1 MGGLGVCCSRPW
13 WAGGLGKQGLRRDWL
28 RVDGLGVCC
37 SMPWW
42 VGGLGKQGLRGDWGV
57 VISLW
62 ESGGVSLEGRVRVL
76 RHSSVYIQ
84 FALCACT
91 VF

>member
-1 MGGLGVCCSRPW
+1 MGGLGVCCSR
-13 WAGGLGKQGLRRDWL
+13 L
-28 RVDGLGVCC
+28 
-37 SMPWW
+37 WW
-42 VGGLGKQGLRGDWGV
+42 VGGLGKQGLRRTWEI

-62 ESGGVSLEGRVRVL
+62 ESGGVSLEGRVWVL
-76 RHSSVYIQ
+76 RHSSVYIL